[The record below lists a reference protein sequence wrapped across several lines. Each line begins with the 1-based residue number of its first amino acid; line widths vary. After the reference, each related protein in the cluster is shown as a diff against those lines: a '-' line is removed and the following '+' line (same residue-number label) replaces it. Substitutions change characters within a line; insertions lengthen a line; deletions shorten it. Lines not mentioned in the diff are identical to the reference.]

1 MVRGVKSA
9 LLTVGIMAVLLLLAA
24 FVLGRGSAAHTYTIY
39 TGSATSSATST
50 KSGGGTGVEY
60 STSGVHHSSSSF
72 VDELVS
78 NSTVGKAATFF
89 NKALDWFKGYVTF
102 VVSGSRLDIIVKAAF
117 ISVVLFALS
126 YMVSAVRVLMQ
137 GIAVFTVLLA
147 IAALLGVI

>member
-1 MVRGVKSA
+1 M
-9 LLTVGIMAVLLLLAA
+9 
-24 FVLGRGSAAHTYTIY
+24 
-39 TGSATSSATST
+39 
-50 KSGGGTGVEY
+50 EY

-78 NSTVGKAATFF
+78 NSTVGKAASYF
-89 NKALDWFKGYVTF
+89 NKALDWFRGYVTF

-117 ISVVLFALS
+117 ISIVLFALS
-126 YMVSAVRVLMQ
+126 YMVSVVRVLMQ